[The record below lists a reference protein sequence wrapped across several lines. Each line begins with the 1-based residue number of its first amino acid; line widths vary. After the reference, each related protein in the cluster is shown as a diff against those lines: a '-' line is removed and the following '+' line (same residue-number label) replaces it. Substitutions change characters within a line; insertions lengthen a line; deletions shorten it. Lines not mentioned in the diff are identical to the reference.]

1 MNNLELA
8 LSPVE
13 LDELDDFLASPEM
26 EERSMDV
33 SMLEGYLTAIVIGP
47 QVVLPSQ
54 WLPWVWDREE
64 GQADAAFDS
73 LDQANRIMNLL
84 MRFMNGIA
92 RSFIHDPASFEAI
105 YWREAHW
112 GAAEWCEGFLLG
124 TQFNDDAWS
133 ALWVGKPGLATPFLR
148 LGTDEGLEISRKAG
162 DADRWMEAVEPALV
176 EIHAFWKDRRG
187 TLPAGISGD
196 DFHLGGQRTPATR
209 TTPKVGRNDPCP
221 CGSGKKFKKCCGASD
236 GAPTLH

>member
-1 MNNLELA
+1 MNDLNHP
-8 LSPVE
+8 LSRAE
-13 LDELDDFLASPEM
+13 LDELDDFLASPEL

-33 SMLEGYLTAIVIGP
+33 STLEGYLTAIVIGP
-47 QVVLPSQ
+47 QTVMPSR

-64 GQADAAFDS
+64 GRAEAAFDN
-73 LDQANRIMNLL
+73 LEQANRFMNLL

-92 RSFIHDPASFEAI
+92 RAFMDDPASFEPI

-124 TQFNDDAWS
+124 TQFNEDAWS
-133 ALWVGKPGLATPFLR
+133 LLWVGKPQLATPFLR
-148 LGTDEGLEISRKAG
+148 LGTDDGLEITRKAG

-176 EIHAFWKDRRG
+176 EIHAFWKERRPSQ
-187 TLPAGISGD
+187 PAGLVGD
-196 DFHLGGQRTPATR
+196 DFHLGQPRTPATR

-221 CGSGKKFKKCCGASD
+221 CGSGKKYKKCCGASS
-236 GAPTLH
+236 GSPTLH